1 MLDSKPYKNISF
13 LTLLM
18 ILTFIFRINAQDL
31 HYSQFYNS
39 PQNINPA
46 LTGVFNGDHRFVA
59 SLRDQWRFV
68 PVPWFTLSGAYD
80 RKLYLLKGN
89 EHFLGGGVSLNH
101 DRQGDG
107 RLNLTSLNV
116 NGAYHRILAP
126 NHIVSGGLQIGFAS
140 RGFNSQ
146 TLTWDK
152 QWSVDN
158 GFSPNAPTGESFGDF
173 ERINF
178 FETGLGLN
186 YRYQQNARTF
196 ADLGLSALHLFK
208 PNNAFYGS
216 DIANLPQ
223 RVSVSL
229 VGQVKVI
236 DILDIQLHGLHQV
249 QGEYNETLLGG
260 LGKIYISEK
269 RGKEIQLHLGVGYRT
284 AGSLYPTA
292 AIQYNNIYASFSYD
306 IDNNDFNKTVQS
318 NRGGPEIHVRY
329 IIANVKPL
337 KVVKVCPIY

>member
-1 MLDSKPYKNISF
+1 MQDLKPYIHTSF
-13 LTLLM
+13 LTILI
-18 ILTFIFRINAQDL
+18 ILTFIFKINSQDL
-31 HYSQFYNS
+31 HYSQFYNT

-80 RKLYLLKGN
+80 RKLFVLNGS

-116 NGAYHRILAP
+116 NGAYHRLLTP
-126 NHIVSGGLQIGFAS
+126 NHIVSGGLQLGFAS

-152 QWSVDN
+152 QWTGDVFD
-158 GFSPNAPTGESFGDF
+158 PTLSSGENFGDF

-178 FETGLGLN
+178 LETGLGFN
-186 YRYQQNARTF
+186 YRYQQDSRTF
-196 ADLGLSALHLFK
+196 ADLGVSALHLFK

-223 RVSVSL
+223 RLTFSL
-229 VGQVKVI
+229 VGQVKLL
-236 DILDIQLHGLHQV
+236 DILDVQLHGLYQS

-269 RGKEIQLHLGVGYRT
+269 RGQEVQLHLGLGYRT

-306 IDNNDFNKTVQS
+306 IDNNDLNKILQS
-318 NRGGPEIHVRY
+318 SRGGPEIHVRY